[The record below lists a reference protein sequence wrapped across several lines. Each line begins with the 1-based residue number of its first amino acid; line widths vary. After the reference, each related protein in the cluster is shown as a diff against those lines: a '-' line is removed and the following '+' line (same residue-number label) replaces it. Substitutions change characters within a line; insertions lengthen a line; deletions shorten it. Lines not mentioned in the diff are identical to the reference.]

1 MLFFYCLK
9 PPEALCWQLAAAA
22 AESRSGTDVCRWG
35 RLHAA
40 VAPPSCHPQLGAS
53 VWLCLE
59 GDPHAEQG
67 YRLLV
72 GFGAEEGLG
81 FIA

>member
-1 MLFFYCLK
+1 MCAAGVGCML
-9 PPEALCWQLAAAA
+9 PW
-22 AESRSGTDVCRWG
+22 
-35 RLHAA
+35 RLLH
-40 VAPPSCHPQLGAS
+40 VIHNWGAS
-53 VWLCLE
+53 VWFCLE